1 MGINKLNLKII
12 AATSMCIFS
21 LFALFSGTIA
31 WFNVTQAATD
41 NANNMGVKP
50 VAGKLK
56 AVYFHELASKEID
69 SKTKVA
75 SSFTFSSA
83 YSGKIEFDWESKTAD
98 YDGNATVS
106 LSQYTPLDPE
116 HPVLMV
122 FEMNEGYQ
130 ITGDGELT
138 ITAKT
143 DVTGF
148 LGARTASNAPLYS
161 LDGNG
166 VYYSKTNSSDASK
179 TDYYYAMSSVAK
191 FYCTDASTELYN
203 KPNGENTTL
212 INPTY
217 AVADL
222 RDKADSAAA
231 LAEDEDAVVPD
242 LSFVNVD
249 NAAET
254 FTYKQEPTIYTSVAN
269 TTVKY
274 ISIIVDYYEDA
285 IEYIYSTYLGNTVL
299 ENELDGTLDFV
310 CDWDLEVL

>member
-12 AATSMCIFS
+12 AATSMCVFS

-50 VAGKLK
+50 LAGKLK
-56 AVYFHELASKEID
+56 GVYFHELSSKAID
-69 SKTKVA
+69 PDTKVA
-75 SSFTFSSA
+75 SSFTFASA
-83 YSGKIEFDWESKTAD
+83 YSGKIEFDWETKTAD
-98 YDGNATVS
+98 YDGNATVN

-122 FEMNEGYQ
+122 FEMSEGYS
-130 ITGDGELT
+130 IRGDGELT

-148 LGARTASNAPLYS
+148 LGARSANNAPFYS

-166 VYYSKTNSSDASK
+166 VYYSEVNSSDASK

-191 FYCTDASTELYN
+191 FYCTDSSAELYN
-203 KPNGENTTL
+203 KTNGANTTL

-217 AVADL
+217 AVASL
-222 RDKADSAAA
+222 RDKADSKAA
-231 LAEDEDAVVPD
+231 LAEDENAVVPD
-242 LSFVNVD
+242 LSFVDVN

-254 FTYKQEPTIYTSVAN
+254 FTYNQEPTIYTSIAN

-274 ISIIVDYYEDA
+274 ISVVVDYYEDA

-299 ENELDGTLDFV
+299 EGTLDGTLNFL
-310 CDWDLEVL
+310 CDWNLEVL